1 MGEQGAASD
10 AEIFPASLAAEA
22 QHAVRAAALI
32 NRGALTMGANGLA
45 SGPAEITKRRLGFR
59 VRHTEARR

>member
-1 MGEQGAASD
+1 
-10 AEIFPASLAAEA
+10 
-22 QHAVRAAALI
+22 
-32 NRGALTMGANGLA
+32 MGANGLA